1 MLQYMCSSRTFQ
13 VKVKRE
19 SLSASVFDQTP
30 ACGHKNNWKSVNP
43 SQNTWSTQ
51 KRKEK
56 KGKKMNSGN
65 REGAKHREK
74 AKMRQKETEL

>member
-1 MLQYMCSSRTFQ
+1 M
-13 VKVKRE
+13 
-19 SLSASVFDQTP
+19 SVFDQTP

-51 KRKEK
+51 KRK
-56 KGKKMNSGN
+56 GKKMGSGN

-74 AKMRQKETEL
+74 AKMCQKETEL